1 MRPVRS
7 AGRFAPTLFAIE
19 GALMQHWRRH
29 SPRRTLSR
37 VVPVVLAV
45 AGLVLSGCS
54 SSGGGKGGSGTV
66 TLVVQNGDGGAGSLL
81 DAYAKLNKEFEA
93 AHPNVK
99 IKFVTKSFDEVVS
112 QAKLQLSGSNPP
124 DVTQTNQGYQ
134 AMGTFVKAGLLVN
147 LDDYAKKYDWVS
159 RQSSKLLELNGH
171 FSTNGVKM
179 GEGPLWGISVTNA
192 WVGLLMNMSV
202 ASQLG
207 ISGPPQTFA
216 DLEQDLAA
224 AKAKGL
230 VPFQFGSSNGEMPA
244 WLLTELIL
252 AKGGPDAVN
261 DVVFHR
267 NNPTLKSDAARW
279 AAQTLKSWADKGYF
293 APNYT
298 AYKTDEAYANFAK
311 GKGLFDLAGSWL
323 MPIPGTAAQTKN
335 FKMVVFPSVSG
346 GGPNAIAAGD
356 MPWTIPTHSK
366 HHDLAAEYIN
376 FVANAESADTFLA
389 SGNIPSFAPKDM
401 EAQLT
406 KANLPSASADS
417 VRNGLA
423 VINTGNPVPFMDW
436 GAPDLYDA
444 IKSGFESLTAGSM
457 SVDAFLSHLQDSY
470 GPFVAGLK

>member
-1 MRPVRS
+1 
-7 AGRFAPTLFAIE
+7 
-19 GALMQHWRRH
+19 MQVWRRGE
-29 SPRRTLSR
+29 SSR
-37 VVPVVLAV
+37 HPSHGRQMCALVAV
-45 AGLVLSGCS
+45 AVAAVAALALSACS
-54 SSGGGKGGSGTV
+54 SSGGGHKGSGTT

-81 DAYAKLNKEFEA
+81 AAYANLNKQFEA
-93 AHPNVK
+93 AHPGVK

-147 LDDYAKKYDWVS
+147 LDSYATKYDWIS

-171 FSTNGVKM
+171 FSQDGVKM

-192 WVGLLMNMSV
+192 WVGLLMNMNI

-207 ISGPPQTFA
+207 ISAPPQTFA
-216 DLEQDLAA
+216 ELEQDLAA
-224 AKAKGL
+224 AKAKGI

-261 DVVFHR
+261 DIVFHR
-267 NNPTLKSDAARW
+267 NNPTLKSPTSQW
-279 AAQTLKSWADKGYF
+279 AAETLKSWASKGYF
-293 APNYT
+293 TPNYT
-298 AYKTDEAYANFAK
+298 AYKTDEAFANFAHS
-311 GKGLFDLAGSWL
+311 KGLFDLAGSWL
-323 MPIPGTAAQTKN
+323 LPVPGSAAQAKN
-335 FKMVVFPSVSG
+335 FKMVIFPSVSG

-366 HHDLAAEYIN
+366 NHDLSAEYIN
-376 FVANAESADTFLA
+376 FVANAQSADAFLA
-389 SGNIPSFAPKDM
+389 SGNIPSFAPKDL
-401 EAQLT
+401 ETQVS

-423 VINTGNPVPFMDW
+423 VINTGSPVPFMDW

-444 IKSGFESLTAGSM
+444 IKSGFESLTASSM
-457 SVDAFLSHLQDSY
+457 SVSGFLSHLEDAY